1 MAGRWQWGPSE
12 EEGGVHGFNVPA
24 PYPISKP
31 MAPPIEPAVSCVL
44 WVGLS
49 RPVITTTAEITNNNT
64 AATRTASRDLCL
76 VGFSAWPSPRF
87 PTWLPPRLVGGF
99 PPGEFAESSSCS
111 MRLISFS
118 GGVGSMTS
126 GWQRDCPQQLQQHG
140 LRGWPGPCFILH
152 FPKSTEGEQPRWI
165 ETIQSQPGVDKNVS
179 VIKGCSGMDC

>member
-49 RPVITTTAEITNNNT
+49 RPAITTTAAITTNNT
-64 AATRTASRDLCL
+64 VATRTASRDVCL
-76 VGFSAWPSPRF
+76 VGFSACP
-87 PTWLPPRLVGGF
+87 PPRLAGGF
-99 PPGEFAESSSCS
+99 PPGGLTASSSCS
-111 MRLISFS
+111 MRLISCS

-126 GWQRDCPQQLQQHG
+126 GWQRDCPQQVQQHG
-140 LRGWPGPCFILH
+140 LRCWQGLCFILH
-152 FPKSTEGEQPRWI
+152 FPKSTEGEQPRRI
-165 ETIQSQPGVDKNVS
+165 ETIQSQHGVDENVS